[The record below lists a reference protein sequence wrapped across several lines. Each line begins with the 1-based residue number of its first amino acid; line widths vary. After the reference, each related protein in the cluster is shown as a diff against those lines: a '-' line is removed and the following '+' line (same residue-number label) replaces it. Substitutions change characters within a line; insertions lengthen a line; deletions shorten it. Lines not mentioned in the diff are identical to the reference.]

1 MIPANI
7 VNNIYITVYDS
18 DESLIVKSCG
28 STPPVPITSSS
39 NSLRIV
45 FKTDGSRNAT
55 GFKVSWFTDTVIN
68 SIQSPN
74 YPQHY
79 PNNADQVKG
88 INRNYTF
95 NINCNCID
103 LANYC

>member
-1 MIPANI
+1 MLLS
-7 VNNIYITVYDS
+7 VYDS
-18 DESLIVKSCG
+18 DESLIVKACG

-55 GFKVSWFTDTVIN
+55 GFKVSWFTDTIIN

-74 YPQHY
+74 YPLFY
-79 PNNADQVKG
+79 PDNADQVK
-88 INRNYTF
+88 
-95 NINCNCID
+95 
-103 LANYC
+103 